1 VYEGG
6 DKIDQGRHVRL
17 ESRIVYQ
24 AVFDCDTLGQR
35 IVKSKCSSMDG
46 TTYAPLEATNS
57 EQSLSPDWM

>member
-1 VYEGG
+1 M
-6 DKIDQGRHVRL
+6 KAAIRL
-17 ESRIVYQ
+17 IKAVMYDSNHESFYQ